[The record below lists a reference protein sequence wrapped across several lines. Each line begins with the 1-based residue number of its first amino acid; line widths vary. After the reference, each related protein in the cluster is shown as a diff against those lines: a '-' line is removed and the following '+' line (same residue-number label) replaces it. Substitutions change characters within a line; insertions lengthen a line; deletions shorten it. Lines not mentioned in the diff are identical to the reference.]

1 MTSSL
6 VQVNYLLLKLNRKL
20 IKMFLNLKRESNPQ
34 PSDLRCGWDTIY
46 LTASHFIY
54 IYGKLSVAKRRRL
67 LSLFDP
73 HSPFI
78 SLLWEWCSW
87 AGLDASHL
95 QVSLDRILEPETGA
109 TSLPITKRQLGVDK
123 RICFGSLSDVILVR
137 CPVHAPEILSDKKIF
152 LAYIYIYIYIYK
164 DISRLLY

>member
-1 MTSSL
+1 MYYNIWMR
-6 VQVNYLLLKLNRKL
+6 VRIKLNLRKTSESL
-20 IKMFLNLKRESNPQ
+20 MGIEPVTFWLPVRCSNQPRIHMRKGKTRWRERARGCFPNPQ

-78 SLLWEWCSW
+78 SLLWEWCPW

-95 QVSLDRILEPETGA
+95 QVSVDGIVEPETGA
-109 TSLPITKRQLGVDK
+109 TSLPITKRQLGVED
-123 RICFGSLSDVILVR
+123 
-137 CPVHAPEILSDKKIF
+137 
-152 LAYIYIYIYIYK
+152 
-164 DISRLLY
+164 LLW